1 MSIRNR
7 GGKWHFRFKLDGREY
22 AETTGL
28 AATKSN
34 MIKAQQL
41 EIEYRQALLEGRR
54 PSHRISVRE
63 FNDAATEFV
72 EWTKVEY
79 REHPNSSK
87 RIATSFASVKEFF
100 GREPVSLIDEAR
112 VESYKTWRVKE
123 HKVRDI
129 TVRHDLH
136 ALSTFFHY
144 AIKQRWTRDNPIRG
158 VSMPSDADAVR
169 MHILTTK
176 EEKTYFIRAA
186 KYQDLYDAGRLL
198 LNQGMRPDELT
209 GLLKT
214 DVDLERGQ
222 IRIQRGKSA
231 AARRILDLTAESRS
245 ILARRM
251 TGKSPWIFPSKRKPG
266 QHITRLNSAHDRL
279 CAIALST
286 GWRSIGSDIM
296 IFRHT
301 FATRMAQAGVD
312 LATLAAILGH
322 NSIRWFQNTCIRQ
335 AERQAGCN
343 GTLRIGNKVSGR
355 TEKIARRPRNPIKDV

>member
-214 DVDLERGQ
+214 DADLERGQ

-251 TGKSPWIFPSKRKPG
+251 AGKSPWLFPSKRKPG
-266 QHITRLNSAHDRL
+266 QHIRRLNSAHDRL
-279 CAIALST
+279 CAIALKS
-286 GWRSIGSDIM
+286 GIAINWVIYD
-296 IFRHT
+296 FRHT

-322 NSIRWFQNTCIRQ
+322 NSIRIVQKYVHPT
-335 AERQAGCN
+335 AEHKRAAMARYELAIK
-343 GTLRIGNKVSGR
+343 TAENK
-355 TEKIARRPRNPIKDV
+355 KIARRPAKSN